1 MLTLAIVNDLNLQGI
16 KIFEKEFKISQ
27 FADNTAIFL
36 KDKGMVDRE
45 TAVLTSDLRGGF
57 ASLQNDVIRARTP
70 FQSGS
75 EFSVFD

>member
-36 KDKGMVDRE
+36 KDKGMVDPE

-57 ASLQNDVIRARTP
+57 ASLQTDVIRARTP